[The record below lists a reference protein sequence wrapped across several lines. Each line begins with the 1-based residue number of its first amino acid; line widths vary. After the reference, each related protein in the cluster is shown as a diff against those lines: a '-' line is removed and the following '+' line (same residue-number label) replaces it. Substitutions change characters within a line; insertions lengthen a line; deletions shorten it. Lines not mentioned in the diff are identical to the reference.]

1 MKMKIVSEYLFKI
14 NPAWAHCWFSWC
26 ALSSFHKI
34 YFTVTKVELRGKR
47 RCFRYTGRDWSRQG
61 VGKDKET
68 ENSLQVGASDVFLNL
83 LNYTHSTQGA
93 RPSERSVRWGRD
105 GARVYLPGTLAGTA
119 HRWLVISVYRLV
131 ESKSSTQAFF
141 SLFHLLLHGIDFHPL
156 DCCVLWTEGG
166 MERCRDGDM

>member
-83 LNYTHSTQGA
+83 LNPTHSSQGA
-93 RPSERSVRWGRD
+93 CPRERRVGWGRD
-105 GARVYLPGTLAGTA
+105 GVWACLPSTLAGTA
-119 HRWLVISVYRLV
+119 HNRLVISAYRLV
-131 ESKSSTQAFF
+131 ESKSPTQAFF
-141 SLFHLLLHGIDFHPL
+141 YLFHVVAPWNWFPPSCLLFG
-156 DCCVLWTEGG
+156 VNWW
-166 MERCRDGDM
+166 RDAGP